1 MSRAHRIDEGKKIG
15 MTAIAAHGDHIDAL
29 SWLETKGLLRL
40 TPEAAK
46 DAAFGGCIQA
56 LEWLHQRNCPFE
68 QSCMAAAALNG
79 QLDAMELLM
88 NKSKL
93 AIDGMVELATERS
106 PNPEIRCVF

>member
-1 MSRAHRIDEGKKIG
+1 
-15 MTAIAAHGDHIDAL
+15 
-29 SWLETKGLLRL
+29 
-40 TPEAAK
+40 
-46 DAAFGGCIQA
+46 
-56 LEWLHQRNCPFE
+56 
-68 QSCMAAAALNG
+68 MAAAALNG